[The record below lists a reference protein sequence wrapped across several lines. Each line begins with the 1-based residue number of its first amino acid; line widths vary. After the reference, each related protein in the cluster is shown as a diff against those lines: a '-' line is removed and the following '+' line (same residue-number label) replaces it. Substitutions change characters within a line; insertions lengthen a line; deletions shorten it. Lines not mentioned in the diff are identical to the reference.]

1 MGVGS
6 TALLVA
12 VMATAAGDLEDAITL
27 YQNKDYRG
35 ALAAFGRAGAQ
46 PQSPRRRALIHAY
59 IGILQ
64 FRFGL
69 EDDAKNSFEESLSHH
84 DSIAFPDPSQ
94 AGAQRLYESLKPA
107 PPEEKEKEPKK
118 RKKRKKRR
126 RRRRTASDPPGEG
139 PFPDEIEED
148 DPDDPEAIA
157 VAPPPPVPTF
167 TPPPPPPPITATT
180 TPSDDG
186 TIVPWVLAGSAVA
199 AAIAGTVL
207 IVVGR
212 ANGNAA
218 QDPMTSATEAQDLY
232 STHRVQV
239 GIGIGALVAAGVA
252 GGVAGV
258 LFATE

>member
-1 MGVGS
+1 MGFGS

-12 VMATAAGDLEDAITL
+12 AMATAAGDLEDAVTL

-69 EDDAKNSFEESLSHH
+69 ADDAKSSFEESLAHA
-84 DSIAFPDPSQ
+84 SITFPDPSQ
-94 AGAQRLYESLKPA
+94 AGAKRLYESLIETATADDKDQA
-107 PPEEKEKEPKK
+107 KK
-118 RKKRKKRR
+118 KKKRKKRR
-126 RRRRTASDPPGEG
+126 RRKRTASDPPGEG

-148 DPDDPEAIA
+148 DPDDVVAVAAPPPLPS
-157 VAPPPPVPTF
+157 VAPPPA
-167 TPPPPPPPITATT
+167 PPPPLTATT
-180 TPSDDG
+180 TPDPDASSL
-186 TIVPWVLAGSAVA
+186 VPWVLAGGAVA
-199 AAIAGTVL
+199 AAVAGTVL

-212 ANGNAA
+212 GNGNAA
-218 QDPMTSATEAQDLY
+218 QDPMTSATEAESLY
-232 STHRVQV
+232 ATHRLQV
-239 GIGIGALVAAGVA
+239 GLGIGALVAAGVA